1 MSEKFIFD
9 SPSIKV
15 EKRRF
20 SVFALTEEAEGFM
33 VSVDIRQREAP
44 VSPLRIIH
52 SDSEYEL
59 LVLIQI
65 SHSYMLNVAA
75 EEALVLQN
83 SIWVGNGGVIGWR

>member
-1 MSEKFIFD
+1 M
-9 SPSIKV
+9 
-15 EKRRF
+15 
-20 SVFALTEEAEGFM
+20 FALKEEAEGFT
-33 VSVDIRQREAP
+33 VSVDIHQREAP
-44 VSPLRIIH
+44 VSPLRIVH

-83 SIWVGNGGVIGWR
+83 SIWVGKDGMIGWQ

>member
-1 MSEKFIFD
+1 
-9 SPSIKV
+9 
-15 EKRRF
+15 
-20 SVFALTEEAEGFM
+20 VFALTEEAEGFM
-33 VSVDIRQREAP
+33 VSVDIHQRKVP

-65 SHSYMLNVAA
+65 SHSYVLNVAA